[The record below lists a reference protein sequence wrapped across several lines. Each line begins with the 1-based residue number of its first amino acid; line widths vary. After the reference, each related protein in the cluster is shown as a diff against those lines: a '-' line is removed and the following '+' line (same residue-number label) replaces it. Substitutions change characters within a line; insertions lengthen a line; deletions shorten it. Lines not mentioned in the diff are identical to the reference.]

1 MTTTEYSGG
10 ARSTRAAEAPVRW
23 TTRWETSLDAAEHD
37 AITALLAH
45 SYASTTT
52 VFTHGH
58 SWAGARP
65 ELRLLGHHRGEVVA
79 HAAVIRRFLRA
90 PEHDTSILVGD
101 VGLVAVHPDR
111 QGLGLGGALMD
122 TVATTLHRLGL
133 PYGFLTCG
141 RKVRDFYRRCGWQ
154 PLSEHALRSIG
165 IDLALEDHRH
175 NGMLLPVLRAAED
188 WPSGPIE
195 RNGQEI

>member
-1 MTTTEYSGG
+1 MTTTTEFSGT
-10 ARSTRAAEAPVRW
+10 ARATDGEPPVRW
-23 TTRWETSLDAAEHD
+23 TTRWETSLEPREHD
-37 AITALLAH
+37 DIAALLAR

-65 ELRLLGHHRGEVVA
+65 ELRILGHHRGEVVA

-90 PEHDTSILVGD
+90 PDHDTSVLVGD
-101 VGLVAVHPDR
+101 VGLVAVDPDR

-122 TVATTLHRLGL
+122 TVAATLRRLGL

-141 RKVRDFYRRCGWQ
+141 REVRGFYRRCGWT
-154 PLSEHALRSIG
+154 PLSDHALRSIS

-175 NGMLLPVLRAAED
+175 NGMLLPVHRSADE